1 MKKEVSFSR
10 VLLLIFIALSLVG
23 CKKEKITL
31 SEYEFWFPG
40 EACVQ
45 NIQVT
50 ANCDWTISIDDGA
63 DWYSIKKSIDTTVYS
78 ADGSSTY
85 FIINDTAQTISSGQG
100 SMTLAI
106 VVEPMENQLERS
118 SSFTIT
124 SDKGNVQLKVRV
136 SQNTDD
142 SVELRS
148 IENMVFGV
156 ATFTHWNVDYF
167 GEVIEE
173 TYKRYEGIQKDNH
186 ADSTVYYQF
195 KYFYDPDARIIHLDF
210 VVEGDTTEIY
220 DAPVLVAT
228 EELFRFQHEY
238 KPMRWELADM
248 RKIGTILPQEKT
260 RITKAIKKRK
270 PTGGVFQF

>member
-1 MKKEVSFSR
+1 MKKEVNFSR

-78 ADGSSTY
+78 EYGSSTY
-85 FIINDTAQTISSGQG
+85 FIIYNTAQTISSGQG

-106 VVEPMENQLERS
+106 VVEPLENQLERS

-173 TYKRYEGIQKDNH
+173 TYKRIRTTRQWAIRCISWKIPSAYKKTTTRTARCTISS
-186 ADSTVYYQF
+186 STF
-195 KYFYDPDARIIHLDF
+195 MTPM
-210 VVEGDTTEIY
+210 
-220 DAPVLVAT
+220 LVSS
-228 EELFRFQHEY
+228 
-238 KPMRWELADM
+238 
-248 RKIGTILPQEKT
+248 ISILL
-260 RITKAIKKRK
+260 
-270 PTGGVFQF
+270 

>member
-1 MKKEVSFSR
+1 MKKRINLLKVSLF
-10 VLLLIFIALSLVG
+10 LFALMSLAS
-23 CKKEKITL
+23 CNKKEEMTVL
-31 SEYEFWFPG
+31 VNSLWFPE

-45 NIQVT
+45 ELALT
-50 ANCDWTISIDDGA
+50 ANCKWSINIDDGA
-63 DWYSIKKSIDTTVYS
+63 DWYTIDPMSGRNNKVLSITVK
-78 ADGSSTY
+78 ALGDAEQRT
-85 FIINDTAQTISSGQG
+85 
-100 SMTLAI
+100 
-106 VVEPMENQLERS
+106 

-124 SDKGNVQLKVRV
+124 SDKGNIQLKVRV
-136 SQNTDD
+136 SQNTDEPA
-142 SVELRS
+142 ELRS

-173 TYKRYEGIQKDNH
+173 TYKRYEFNPNDTSVGYQMFFLEDSIGIQKDNH
-186 ADSTVYYQF
+186 SDSTVFYQF

-260 RITKAIKKRK
+260 RITKATKKRK
-270 PTGGVFQF
+270 PTGGVFQY

>member
-85 FIINDTAQTISSGQG
+85 FIINNTAQTISSGQG

-106 VVEPMENQLERS
+106 VVEPLENQLERS
-118 SSFTIT
+118 SSFTIS
-124 SDKGNVQLKVRV
+124 SDKGNVQLKVCV

-173 TYKRYEGIQKDNH
+173 TYKRYEDVFLGRFHRHTKRQPRGQH
-186 ADSTVYYQF
+186 
-195 KYFYDPDARIIHLDF
+195 
-210 VVEGDTTEIY
+210 G
-220 DAPVLVAT
+220 VLSV
-228 EELFRFQHEY
+228 
-238 KPMRWELADM
+238 
-248 RKIGTILPQEKT
+248 
-260 RITKAIKKRK
+260 
-270 PTGGVFQF
+270 